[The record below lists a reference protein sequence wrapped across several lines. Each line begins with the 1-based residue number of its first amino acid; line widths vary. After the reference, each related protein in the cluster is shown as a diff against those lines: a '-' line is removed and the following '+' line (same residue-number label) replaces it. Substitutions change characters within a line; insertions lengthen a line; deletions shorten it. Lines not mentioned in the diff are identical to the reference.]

1 MPYDKFA
8 RELIAV
14 SGKVEDHPQMD
25 WYRQLNSNENRV
37 EDTSQVFL
45 GMRVSC
51 AHCHNHPFERISQND
66 YWQFAAYFAKVDAMT
81 YGPVKTVGLKDDGDV
96 KNPRT
101 GQSMTPKAFGGPGI
115 AYVKGQDPRQ
125 KLVDWMVAKENPF
138 FARAI
143 CNRLWAH
150 YMQRG
155 LVEAVDDM
163 RATNPPT
170 NPALLDALAA
180 DLREHAF
187 DLKLLTKNIM
197 KSRVYGLSAE
207 PVPANAAD
215 SQDYARHYPQRLAP
229 HVLLDAIDF
238 ATGATTKFN
247 EFPEVKRAIQL
258 PNEAQQN
265 DFLDIFGRSKRDT
278 PCVCETRIEP
288 NLSQVL
294 YMMFAPEIEQAVAAP
309 EGTVARL
316 CKDKKSTA
324 ELVAELYLRTV
335 SRPPT
340 PSELQDAVALVEHA
354 PAEAAQAKP
363 PLDAAKAKQQAAE
376 DLLWTLLNSKE
387 FLFNH

>member
-1 MPYDKFA
+1 
-8 RELIAV
+8 
-14 SGKVEDHPQMD
+14 
-25 WYRQLNSNENRV
+25 
-37 EDTSQVFL
+37 
-45 GMRVSC
+45 
-51 AHCHNHPFERISQND
+51 
-66 YWQFAAYFAKVDAMT
+66 
-81 YGPVKTVGLKDDGDV
+81 
-96 KNPRT
+96 
-101 GQSMTPKAFGGPGI
+101 MTPKAFGGPGI

-125 KLVDWMVAKENPF
+125 KLVDWMVAKENPYLRPRDSQSAMGPLHAARTGRSGRRHAGHEPADEPGAARRAGRRS
-138 FARAI
+138 ARA
-143 CNRLWAH
+143 CLRLEAAH
-150 YMQRG
+150 EEHHEVAR
-155 LVEAVDDM
+155 L
-163 RATNPPT
+163 RAERRAGCRRTPPT
-170 NPALLDALAA
+170 
-180 DLREHAF
+180 R
-187 DLKLLTKNIM
+187 KN
-197 KSRVYGLSAE
+197 
-207 PVPANAAD
+207 
-215 SQDYARHYPQRLAP
+215 YARHYPQRLAP

-354 PAEAAQAKP
+354 PAEVRRPSRRSTRPKQSSRP
-363 PLDAAKAKQQAAE
+363 PKIC
-376 DLLWTLLNSKE
+376 SGRC
-387 FLFNH
+387 